1 VRKISKGEKMGFKLG
16 PVDLLI
22 DGVWTK
28 SSQRFPVSNPADNS
42 VITEVADATV
52 QDAIASVD

>member
-1 VRKISKGEKMGFKLG
+1 MGFKLG